1 MTETTP
7 SMKKEISIPENMQLN
22 ELSDKLEFEYKWFK
36 PKYIISLLAAPVF
49 TFFLIKSDF
58 IMGDFD
64 LLTTP
69 VVILIFLSC
78 LTVYYSLAKLLNVTK
93 IHVSHKELDVY
104 HGPIPFSKNLHLTK
118 GDITQ
123 LYVTQHRI
131 GHRYYLYSITYQINV
146 ILKSK
151 EVITLVRGL
160 HTPEQGR
167 FIENKIEDFLSIT
180 DIHVE
185 GELSKR

>member
-36 PKYIISLLAAPVF
+36 PKYIISLIAAPVF
-49 TFFLIKSDF
+49 AFFLIKSDF

-69 VVILIFLSC
+69 VTILILLSC
-78 LTVYYSLAKLLNVTK
+78 LTIYYSIAKLINTTK
-93 IHVSHKELDVY
+93 IHVTHDELNVH
-104 HGPIPFSKNLHLTK
+104 HGPVPFSKNLHLTK

-131 GHRYYLYSITYQINV
+131 GHQLLFVFDHVSDQCHSKVKRSYNPCKGIAYSGAGKVY
-146 ILKSK
+146 
-151 EVITLVRGL
+151 
-160 HTPEQGR
+160 
-167 FIENKIEDFLSIT
+167 
-180 DIHVE
+180 
-185 GELSKR
+185 